1 MQLVKNMISG
11 ISKKNKIL
19 LDKLAKNWEK
29 PFSIQD
35 AAKLLRQSKEKTRIT
50 LAYLTRKGWLSRIKQ
65 GLYIVVPLGTT
76 NPQEYKEH
84 PWIVANQVFAPCYI
98 GGWSAA
104 EYWKFTDQIFNSVVV
119 ITTRKLKYTQT
130 TIQETKYVIKCI
142 SKKYF
147 NNRKSIWFENAKIFV
162 SDPLQT
168 VVDILDAPNIGGG
181 IRHVADIVQEYFD
194 STYVNDKQLC
204 KYIKQKNNRTIYK
217 RLGYLI
223 DTLKIDAKDL
233 RAVCKKNISSGYS
246 LLDPKVKSQG
256 RFNTR
261 WNLRINVRIR

>member
-1 MQLVKNMISG
+1 MRLVKNMISG

-35 AAKLLRQSKEKTRIT
+35 AAKLLRQSEEKTRIT

-84 PWIVANQVFAPCYI
+84 PWIVANRVFAPCYI

-119 ITTRKLKYTQT
+119 ITTRKLKYTQ
-130 TIQETKYVIKCI
+130 
-142 SKKYF
+142 
-147 NNRKSIWFENAKIFV
+147 NNHSRNKIC
-162 SDPLQT
+162 
-168 VVDILDAPNIGGG
+168 
-181 IRHVADIVQEYFD
+181 Y
-194 STYVNDKQLC
+194 
-204 KYIKQKNNRTIYK
+204 
-217 RLGYLI
+217 
-223 DTLKIDAKDL
+223 
-233 RAVCKKNISSGYS
+233 
-246 LLDPKVKSQG
+246 
-256 RFNTR
+256 
-261 WNLRINVRIR
+261 